1 MYLLCDPVRVPQS
14 TGMFGFVRPVLVVIV
29 TVSVVQAP
37 AVDGWVILKVSKSN
51 LTWQISKKVEK
62 KKV

>member
-1 MYLLCDPVRVPQS
+1 
-14 TGMFGFVRPVLVVIV
+14 MFGFVRPVLVVIV